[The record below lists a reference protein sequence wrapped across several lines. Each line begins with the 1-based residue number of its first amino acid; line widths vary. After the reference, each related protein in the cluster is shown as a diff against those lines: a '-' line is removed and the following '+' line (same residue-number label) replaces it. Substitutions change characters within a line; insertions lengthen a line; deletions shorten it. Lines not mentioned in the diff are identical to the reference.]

1 MWRFQCFLLVI
12 IKVVIARPKIG
23 SVYNPGFNDYY
34 ERPSYAF
41 TYGVADHS
49 TGDVKSQHESRDGDV
64 VKGQYSL
71 VEPDGSIR
79 TVDYT
84 ADSVNGFNAV
94 VSKIGPSVHSVGPV
108 HVRPVPQVQPVFRVL
123 PKHAPVIPVNL
134 PKPVIPNQIIYASPA
149 PYVFSKVEGSHYPE
163 YDEFELD
170 GPYQLSSK
178 NYY

>member
-1 MWRFQCFLLVI
+1 MWRYQCLLLAILQVAF
-12 IKVVIARPKIG
+12 ARPKI
-23 SVYNPGFNDYY
+23 NLGFEHGYNDYY
-34 ERPSYAF
+34 ERPQYAF

-84 ADSVNGFNAV
+84 ADPVHGFNAV
-94 VSKIGPSVHSVGPV
+94 VSKIGPSVHAAPV
-108 HVRPVPQVQPVFRVL
+108 HVTPIPPVPVQPIIGV
-123 PKHAPVIPVNL
+123 L
-134 PKPVIPNQIIYASPA
+134 PKPVQVVPKQIIYASPA
-149 PYVFSKVEGSHYPE
+149 PYAFPKVEGPHYPE

-178 NYY
+178 NFY

>member
-1 MWRFQCFLLVI
+1 MQLYQCLLFVLLHTA
-12 IKVVIARPKIG
+12 IARPKI
-23 SVYNPGFNDYY
+23 SPVYDGGYNDYY
-34 ERPSYAF
+34 ERPRYAF

-84 ADSVNGFNAV
+84 ADPVHGFNAV
-94 VSKIGPSVHSVGPV
+94 VSKIGPSVHVAPAQVGIPLQA
-108 HVRPVPQVQPVFRVL
+108 RPIRVL
-123 PKHAPVIPVNL
+123 PKPVPIPVEL
-134 PKPVIPNQIIYASPA
+134 PKRVLPQQIVYASPA
-149 PYVFSKVEGSHYPE
+149 PYVFPKVEVPHYPE

-170 GPYQLSSK
+170 GPYQLSAK
-178 NYY
+178 NFY